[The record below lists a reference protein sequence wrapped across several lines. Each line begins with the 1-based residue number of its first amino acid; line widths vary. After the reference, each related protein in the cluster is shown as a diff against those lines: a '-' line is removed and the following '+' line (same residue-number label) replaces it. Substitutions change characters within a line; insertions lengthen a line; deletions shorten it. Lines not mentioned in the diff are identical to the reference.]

1 MRAQTWR
8 FGASVGIFFAV
19 CGPTSGCHSPDPQT
33 AAKPGAT
40 ASAASDPPP
49 AARSG
54 VSLAMGGTE
63 SAAPEPMV
71 SLTASDGTGLTLVEV
86 DARAVIDDP
95 LALTEIHFTF
105 ENPEDRVLEG
115 RFHVMLPKDATLS
128 RLAMRVDGQMQEGEV
143 VEKEV
148 ARASYEDALHFK
160 RDPAL
165 LEQAAGNEYTARIF
179 PIRAH
184 EKKEV
189 VIAYSQALTSEPYAL
204 PLRGLPAVGRLHVEA
219 TRAGESKP
227 AETLD
232 LASAK
237 PAQDFQVQTP
247 DPGTPVALRNA
258 DMVVMRVRGSVDAPA
273 EPLGKTIV
281 LVDTSASRS
290 LGLRE
295 ELRALTELGKRAPEA
310 VLTIACFDQ
319 EVEEMWSG
327 AASALP
333 PVVAEN
339 VLARGALGASNLE
352 KALGWAA
359 AAAKKNG
366 ATRVLLLSDGVATA
380 GKTSEADLTTAAKAL
395 AASGITRLDAIAVG
409 GIRDDS
415 TLHHLVTAGL
425 RSDGVVVDA
434 GRPQEEI
441 ARRLSSATRS
451 HVPVKVAGAK
461 WVYPAYVDG
470 YQSGDDVLVV
480 AEVAPQE
487 SLAVTFGDGAAQTPR
502 VRSAEAPMVTRAMAR
517 ARIDSLAEQIARGDK
532 KPETREKMID
542 LSVKNRIVSQYTSFV
557 VLETEADYQ
566 RFGIARRGL
575 SDVMVVDSGRVV
587 LRKHVMP
594 KLPPKTIGF
603 GDPNAPTSPWGRE
616 QGNDPLSA
624 QGNMW
629 GDAIGDSF
637 GAGGLGLSGVG
648 EGGGGRGEGIGIGA
662 SSDSSGIGLGNIGT
676 VGHGAGTG
684 TGQGFGAGH
693 GRLAG
698 AHAAVRAPSV
708 RQGATQ
714 VSGRLPPEVIQRIV
728 RQNFGR
734 FRLCYENGLR
744 ANPNLSGR
752 VSVRFVIGTDGS
764 VRGASDGGSDL
775 PSPEVISCVA
785 RGFGNLS
792 FPQPE
797 GGIVTVVYPI
807 IFTPGD
813 GTAPARTAPVA
824 NRVAPEPPPSAPSDS
839 FQKGDLVDA
848 YSGTM
853 KDVMDA
859 LANGDAKGGLER
871 AVAWRKESP
880 GDVLALVALGEA
892 LEKSRDQKTAAR
904 AYGSIIDL
912 FPGRADMRRFAG
924 ERLDRLD
931 RGEAPVATELAID
944 TYAKAARD
952 RPDHPSGHRLLA
964 YARARTGDMAGAFAA
979 IETGLH
985 QRYPGDRF
993 RGVDRILRE
1002 DAGIL
1007 ASAWI
1012 ASDPKRELEILGRVR
1027 TLGVSVD
1034 QGASLRFVLS
1044 WETDAND
1051 VDFHIFDAV
1060 GGHAFYNSPRLPS
1073 GGELYADVT
1082 TGYGPECF
1090 GIRTDKGKRAAPYH
1104 LQAHYYSRG
1113 PMGYGMGKVEIVE
1126 HDGKGHLT
1134 FEERPFLVMT
1144 DHAFVDLGEYG
1155 GKSDKYTA
1163 GTNF

>member
-1 MRAQTWR
+1 M
-8 FGASVGIFFAV
+8 
-19 CGPTSGCHSPDPQT
+19 
-33 AAKPGAT
+33 
-40 ASAASDPPP
+40 
-49 AARSG
+49 
-54 VSLAMGGTE
+54 
-63 SAAPEPMV
+63 APEPMV
-71 SLTASDGTGLTLVEV
+71 SLTASDGTGLALVEM
-86 DARAVIDDP
+86 DARAVIDEP

-115 RFHVMLPKDATLS
+115 RFHVTLPKDATLS
-128 RLAMRVDGQMQEGEV
+128 RLAMRVNGQMQEGEV

-179 PIRAH
+179 PIRGH

-189 VIAYSQALTSEPYAL
+189 VIAYSQALTGEPYSL
-204 PLRGLPAVGRLHVEA
+204 PLRGLPAVGRLHAEA

-227 AETLD
+227 IEVLD

-237 PAQDFQVQTP
+237 PAQDFQVAAK
-247 DPGTPVALRNA
+247 DPGSPVALRNA
-258 DMVVMRVRGSVDAPA
+258 DMVVMRVRGSVDAPS

-281 LVDTSASRS
+281 LVDTSASRA

-295 ELRALTELGKRAPEA
+295 ELRALLELGKRMPEA

-319 EVEEMWSG
+319 DVEEMWSG
-327 AASALP
+327 AASTLP
-333 PVVAEN
+333 TAVLEN
-339 VLARGALGASNLE
+339 ILSRGALGASNLG

-359 AAAKKNG
+359 TAAKKNG

-380 GKTSEADLTTAAKAL
+380 GKTSEADLTSAAKAL
-395 AASGITRLDAIAVG
+395 SASGITRLDAIAVG

-415 TLHHLVTAGL
+415 ALHHLVTAGL
-425 RSDGVVVDA
+425 HSDGVVVDA
-434 GRPQEEI
+434 GRPEGEI

-451 HVPVKVAGAK
+451 HLPVKVAGAK
-461 WVYPAYVDG
+461 WVYPTHVDG
-470 YQSGDDVLVV
+470 YQSGDDVIVV
-480 AEVAPQE
+480 AEVAQE
-487 SLAVTFGDGAAQTPR
+487 DALSVTFGDGVALTPN
-502 VRSAEAPMVTRAMAR
+502 VRSADAPLVARAMAR
-517 ARIDSLAEQIARGDK
+517 AKIDSFAQQIARGDK

-542 LSVKNRIVSQYTSFV
+542 LSVRNRIVSQYTSFV

-594 KLPPKTIGF
+594 KLPPKAFAG
-603 GDPNAPTSPWGRE
+603 GDPNAPTAPWGRE
-616 QGNDPLSA
+616 QATDPMSA

-648 EGGGGRGEGIGIGA
+648 EGGGGRG
-662 SSDSSGIGLGNIGT
+662 DGIGLGNAPSPASTTAARTSAQPDARPRPLADRAETEESIGLGNVGT

-684 TGQGFGAGH
+684 TGQGFGSAH
-693 GRLAG
+693 GRLGG
-698 AHAAVRAPSV
+698 AHAETHAPSL

-714 VSGRLPPEVIQRIV
+714 VSGRVPPEVIQRIV

-744 ANPNLSGR
+744 TNPNLSGR
-752 VSVRFVIGTDGS
+752 ISVRFVIGTDGA
-764 VRGASDGGSDL
+764 VKATTDAGSDL
-775 PSPEVISCVA
+775 PSPEVVSCVV

-797 GGIVTVVYPI
+797 GASVTVVYPI
-807 IFTPGD
+807 IFNPGGGAAPPRTVPSPD
-813 GTAPARTAPVA
+813 GPPVA
-824 NRVAPEPPPSAPSDS
+824 QPAAPSDS

-853 KDVMDA
+853 KEVMDA
-859 LANGDAKGGLER
+859 LGNGDTKAGLER

-892 LEKSRDQKTAAR
+892 LEKSHDQKTAAR

-931 RGEAPVATELAID
+931 RGEVPVATELAID
-944 TYAKAARD
+944 TYAKAAED

-964 YARARTGDMAGAFAA
+964 YARARIGDMAGAFAA

-985 QRYPGDRF
+985 QRYPADRF

-1012 ASDPKRELEILGRVR
+1012 AADPKRAPEIEGHARA
-1027 TLGVSVD
+1027 LGVSVD
-1034 QGASLRFVLS
+1034 HGASLRFVLS

-1051 VDFHIFDAV
+1051 VDFHIFDAN

-1090 GIRTDKGKRAAPYH
+1090 GIRTDKVKRAAPYH

-1144 DHAFVDLGEYG
+1144 DHAFVDLGDYG
-1155 GKSDKYTA
+1155 K
-1163 GTNF
+1163 

>member
-1 MRAQTWR
+1 
-8 FGASVGIFFAV
+8 
-19 CGPTSGCHSPDPQT
+19 
-33 AAKPGAT
+33 
-40 ASAASDPPP
+40 
-49 AARSG
+49 
-54 VSLAMGGTE
+54 MGGTAE
-63 SAAPEPMV
+63 AAQVEPMV
-71 SLTASDGTGLTLVEV
+71 SLTASDGTGLNLVDM
-86 DARAVIDDP
+86 DARAVLDDP

-115 RFHVMLPKDATLS
+115 RFHVTLPKDATLS
-128 RLAMRVDGQMQEGEV
+128 RLAMRVDGVLQEGEV

-148 ARASYEDALHFK
+148 ARTSYEDALHFK

-189 VIAYSQALTSEPYAL
+189 VIAYSQALTGEPYTL
-204 PLRGLPAVGRLHVEA
+204 PLRGLPAVGRLHAEA

-227 AETLD
+227 QEVLD

-237 PAQDFQVQTP
+237 PDRDFQVAAK
-247 DPGTPVALRNA
+247 DPGVPVALRNA
-258 DMVVMRVRGSVDAPA
+258 EMVVMRVRGSVDAPS

-281 LVDTSASRS
+281 LVDTSASRA
-290 LGLRE
+290 LGLRD
-295 ELRALTELGKRAPEA
+295 ELRALTELGKRMPEA

-327 AASALP
+327 SASSLP
-333 PVVAEN
+333 TVVAEN
-339 VLARGALGASNLE
+339 ILARGALGASNLE

-359 AAAKKNG
+359 DTAKKNG

-380 GKTSEADLTTAAKAL
+380 GKTSEADLTTATKAL
-395 AASGITRLDAIAVG
+395 AASGVTRLDAIAVG

-415 TLHHLVTAGL
+415 MLHHLVTAGL
-425 RSDGVVVDA
+425 RADGVVVDA

-441 ARRLSSATRS
+441 ARRLSQATRS
-451 HVPVKVAGAK
+451 HMPVKVAGAK
-461 WVYPAYVDG
+461 WVYPAQVDG

-480 AEVAPQE
+480 AEVAPQDA
-487 SLAVTFGDGAAQTPR
+487 LAVTFGDGPAQTPR
-502 VRSAEAPMVTRAMAR
+502 VRSADAPLVSRAMAR
-517 ARIDSLAEQIARGDK
+517 AKIDSLAEQIARGDK

-575 SDVMVVDSGRVV
+575 ADVMVVDSGRVV

-594 KLPPKTIGF
+594 KLPPKGF
-603 GDPNAPTSPWGRE
+603 AGGVPNAPWGRE
-616 QGNDPLSA
+616 ESGNDPMSA
-624 QGNMW
+624 HGNMW

-648 EGGGGRGEGIGIGA
+648 EGGGGRGEGIG
-662 SSDSSGIGLGNIGT
+662 LGT
-676 VGHGAGTG
+676 VGAGPSGAPDARPRPSSAPAPADLGEQAQLSALGSVGTIGHGAGSSAAQG
-684 TGQGFGAGH
+684 SGQGMGH
-693 GRLAG
+693 GRLGG
-698 AHAAVRAPSV
+698 AHATAQAPSV
-708 RQGATQ
+708 RQGSTQ

-744 ANPNLSGR
+744 ANPQLQGR
-752 VSVRFVIGTDGS
+752 VSIRFVIGPDGA

-785 RGFGNLS
+785 RSFGNLS

-797 GGIVTVVYPI
+797 GGVVTVVYPI
-807 IFTPGD
+807 IFNPGD
-813 GTAPARTAPVA
+813 GSVPARPLPAA
-824 NRVAPEPPPSAPSDS
+824 NGVAPRAPTAAPSDS
-839 FQKGDLVDA
+839 FQKGELTDA

-853 KDVMDA
+853 KEVMDS
-859 LANGDAKGGLER
+859 LANGDTKAGLDR

-892 LEKSRDQKTAAR
+892 LEKSHDQKTAAR

-924 ERLDRLD
+924 ERLDRLE
-931 RGEAPVATELAID
+931 RAEVPVATQLAID
-944 TYAKAARD
+944 TYAKAAAD

-964 YARARTGDMAGAFAA
+964 YARARSGDMAGAFAA
-979 IETGLH
+979 IETGLR
-985 QRYPGDRF
+985 QKYPDGRF
-993 RGVDRILRE
+993 AGVDRVLRE

-1007 ASAWI
+1007 ASAWS
-1012 ASDPKRELEILGRVR
+1012 AADPKRATEIEGRAR
-1027 TLGVSVD
+1027 ALGVSVD
-1034 QGASLRFVLS
+1034 HGSSLRFVLS

-1051 VDFHIFDAV
+1051 VDFHIFDAQ
-1060 GGHAFYNSPRLPS
+1060 GGHAYYSSPRLPS

-1090 GIRTDKGKRAAPYH
+1090 GIRTDKAKRAAPYH

-1126 HDGKGHLT
+1126 HDGNGHLT

-1144 DHAFVDLGEYG
+1144 DRAFVDLGEYG
-1155 GKSDKYTA
+1155 GK
-1163 GTNF
+1163 

>member
-8 FGASVGIFFAV
+8 FGVGLGLFFAV
-19 CGPTSGCHSPDPQT
+19 SACHSPDPQT
-33 AAKPGAT
+33 AVKTNGPGPV
-40 ASAASDPPP
+40 ASDPAP
-49 AARSG
+49 AARTG
-54 VSLAMGGTE
+54 PSLAMGGTE
-63 SAAPEPMV
+63 GSTPEPMV

-115 RFHVMLPKDATLS
+115 RFHVTLPKDATLS

-204 PLRGLPAVGRLHVEA
+204 PLRGLPAVGRLHAEA
-219 TRAGESKP
+219 TRVGDSKP
-227 AETLD
+227 SEVLD

-237 PAQDFQVQTP
+237 PTQDFQVATK
-247 DPGTPVALRNA
+247 DPAVPVALRNA
-258 DMVVMRVRGSVDAPA
+258 DMVVMRVRGSVDAPS

-281 LVDTSASRS
+281 LVDTSASRA
-290 LGLRE
+290 LGLRD
-295 ELRALTELGKRAPEA
+295 ELRALTELAKRTPEA

-319 EVEEMWSG
+319 DVEEMWSG
-327 AASALP
+327 AGNALP
-333 PVVAEN
+333 TVVAEN
-339 VLARGALGASNLE
+339 ILARGALGASNLE
-352 KALGWAA
+352 KALSWAA
-359 AAAKKNG
+359 TAAKKNG

-380 GKTSEADLTTAAKAL
+380 GKTSEADLTSAAKAL
-395 AASGITRLDAIAVG
+395 AAAGVTRLDAIAVG

-415 TLHHLVTAGL
+415 MLHHLVTAGL
-425 RSDGVVVDA
+425 HSDGVVVDA
-434 GRPQEEI
+434 GRPEDEI
-441 ARRLSSATRS
+441 VRRLSSATRS

-461 WVYPAYVDG
+461 WVYPAHVDG

-480 AEVAPQE
+480 AEIAPQE
-487 SLAVTFGDGAAQTPR
+487 TLSVTFGDGAALTPK
-502 VRSAEAPMVTRAMAR
+502 VRSADAPLVTRAVAR
-517 ARIDSLAEQIARGDK
+517 AKIDSLAEQIARGDK

-594 KLPPKTIGF
+594 KLPPKALAG
-603 GDPNAPTSPWGRE
+603 GDTPWGRD

-624 QGNMW
+624 TGNMW

-648 EGGGGRGEGIGIGA
+648 EGGGGRGEGIGLGNA
-662 SSDSSGIGLGNIGT
+662 PSPAPTTATRGNPQPDARPRSPATEESIGLGNVGT

-684 TGQGFGAGH
+684 TGQGFGSAQ
-693 GRLAG
+693 GRLSG
-698 AHAAVRAPSV
+698 AHANRVPSV
-708 RQGATQ
+708 RQGATT

-744 ANPNLSGR
+744 TDPNLAGR
-752 VSVRFVIGTDGS
+752 VSVRFVIGADGL
-764 VRGASDGGSDL
+764 VKATTDGGSDL
-775 PSPEVISCVA
+775 PSPAVVSCVV
-785 RGFGNLS
+785 RGFTNLS

-797 GGIVTVVYPI
+797 GGSVTVVYPI
-807 IFTPGD
+807 IFNPGD
-813 GTAPARTAPVA
+813 GSVPSPSRPQVA
-824 NRVAPEPPPSAPSDS
+824 QPGAPSDS

-853 KDVMDA
+853 KEVMDS
-859 LANGDAKGGLER
+859 LANGDAKAGLDR

-931 RGEAPVATELAID
+931 RGEVPVATQLAID
-944 TYAKAARD
+944 TYAKAAED

-979 IETGLH
+979 IEVGLH
-985 QRYPGDRF
+985 QKYPDNRF

-1012 ASDPKRELEILGRVR
+1012 ASDPKRAPEIEARVR
-1027 TLGVSVD
+1027 SLGISVD
-1034 QGASLRFVLS
+1034 HGASLRFVLS

-1051 VDFHIFDAV
+1051 VDFHIFDSD

-1090 GIRTDKGKRAAPYH
+1090 GIRTEKAKRAAPYH

-1144 DHAFVDLGEYG
+1144 DHAFVDLGDYG
-1155 GKSDKYTA
+1155 SKTDK
-1163 GTNF
+1163 

>member
-1 MRAQTWR
+1 
-8 FGASVGIFFAV
+8 
-19 CGPTSGCHSPDPQT
+19 
-33 AAKPGAT
+33 
-40 ASAASDPPP
+40 
-49 AARSG
+49 
-54 VSLAMGGTE
+54 MGGTE
-63 SAAPEPMV
+63 AIGPEPMV
-71 SLTASDGTGLTLVEV
+71 SLTASDGTGLALTDV
-86 DARAVIDDP
+86 DARAVIDEP

-115 RFHVMLPKDATLS
+115 RFHVTLPKDATLS

-143 VEKEV
+143 VEKEI

-189 VIAYSQALTSEPYAL
+189 VIAYSQALTGEPYAL
-204 PLRGLPAVGRLHVEA
+204 PLRGLPAVGRLHAEA
-219 TRAGESKP
+219 TRAGEGKP
-227 AETLD
+227 SEVLD

-237 PAQDFQVQTP
+237 PEQDFTVAP
-247 DPGTPVALRNA
+247 KEPGVPVALRNA
-258 DMVVMRVRGSVDAPA
+258 DMVVMRVRGSVDAPS

-281 LVDTSASRS
+281 LVDTSASRA
-290 LGLRE
+290 LGLRD
-295 ELRALTELGKRAPEA
+295 ELRALTELGKRMPEA
-310 VLTIACFDQ
+310 TLTIACFDQ
-319 EVEEMWSG
+319 DVEEMWSG
-327 AASALP
+327 PANAVP
-333 PVVAEN
+333 TVVSEN
-339 VLARGALGASNLE
+339 ILGRGALGASNLE
-352 KALGWAA
+352 NALSWAA

-380 GKTSEADLTTAAKAL
+380 GKTSEADLTSAAKAL
-395 AASGITRLDAIAVG
+395 AASGVTRLDAISVG

-425 RSDGVVVDA
+425 RADGVVVDA
-434 GRPQEEI
+434 ARPQEEI
-441 ARRLSSATRS
+441 ARRLSQATRS

-461 WVYPAYVDG
+461 WVYPAHVDG

-480 AEVAPQE
+480 AEVAPQDAL
-487 SLAVTFGDGAAQTPR
+487 SVTFGDGAALSPK
-502 VRSAEAPMVTRAMAR
+502 VRSADAPLVAR
-517 ARIDSLAEQIARGDK
+517 AVARAKIDVLAEQIARGDK

-594 KLPPKTIGF
+594 KLPPKGF
-603 GDPNAPTSPWGRE
+603 AAADPNAPTAPWGRE
-616 QGNDPLSA
+616 NGNDPLSA
-624 QGNMW
+624 HGNMW

-648 EGGGGRGEGIGIGA
+648 EGGGGRGEGIGLGSSPGA
-662 SSDSSGIGLGNIGT
+662 ARVAPRAAADARPAPATEQEESIGLGTIGT
-676 VGHGAGTG
+676 IGHGAGTS
-684 TGQGFGAGH
+684 TGQGFGSGH
-693 GRLAG
+693 GRLGG
-698 AHAAVRAPSV
+698 AHAQAAPSV

-714 VSGRLPPEVIQRIV
+714 VSGRLPPDVIQRIV
-728 RQNFGR
+728 RQRFGR

-744 ANPNLSGR
+744 SNPNLQGR
-752 VSVRFVIGTDGS
+752 VAIRFVIGPDGV

-775 PSPEVISCVA
+775 PSQEVIACVA
-785 RGFGNLS
+785 RGFTGIS

-807 IFTPGD
+807 TFTPGD
-813 GTAPARTAPVA
+813 GSATAGTVPNANSTAPVA
-824 NRVAPEPPPSAPSDS
+824 PQSP
-839 FQKGDLVDA
+839 QDLVDP

-853 KDVMDA
+853 KEVMDS
-859 LANGDAKGGLER
+859 LANGDAKAGLDR
-871 AVAWRKESP
+871 AIAWRKESP

-892 LEKSRDQKTAAR
+892 LEKGHDQKTAAR

-931 RGEAPVATELAID
+931 RAEVPIATQLAID
-944 TYAKAARD
+944 TYAKAAAD

-979 IETGLH
+979 IETALRQH
-985 QRYPGDRF
+985 YPDNRF

-1012 ASDPKRELEILGRVR
+1012 ASDPKRAPEIEGRVR
-1027 TLGVSVD
+1027 SLGVSVD
-1034 QGASLRFVLS
+1034 QGSSLRFVLS

-1051 VDFHIFDAV
+1051 VDFHIFDSQ
-1060 GGHAFYNSPRLPS
+1060 GGHAFYDSPRLPS

-1090 GIRTDKGKRAAPYH
+1090 GIRTDKVKSAAPYH

-1113 PMGYGMGKVEIVE
+1113 PMGYGMGKVEIVQ

-1144 DHAFVDLGEYG
+1144 DHAFVDLGDFG
-1155 GKSDKYTA
+1155 GK
-1163 GTNF
+1163 